1 MSDIVIFL
9 TADALTKSM
18 PVNND
23 SDSDNL
29 SKTIGIAQEFHLQSG
44 LGSNLYKHIKD
55 LVFNNTIGNPGNS
68 DYKLLLDDY
77 ITPVLLR
84 YSYYRSIRTQSTQ
97 VTDKGAQNRNGEASV
112 RAPESNV
119 HALRQDALN
128 DAEFH
133 EKLMLKFICD
143 QGASVFPEYFTSDA
157 DDLKPKKGTPFNG
170 IAYSRKRKQTRE
182 ERFR

>member
-1 MSDIVIFL
+1 MADKIIFL
-9 TADALTKSM
+9 TADDLTEEM
-18 PVNND
+18 PINND
-23 SDSDNL
+23 SDTDNL
-29 SKTIGIAQEFHLQSG
+29 SKTIYIAQEQHIQSA
-44 LGSNLYKHIKD
+44 LGSNLYKHIKS
-55 LVFNNTIGNPGNS
+55 LIPATIGSPGNS
-68 DYKLLLDDY
+68 NYKLLLDDY

-97 VTDKGAQNRNGEASV
+97 VTDKGAQNRRGEASE
-112 RAPESNV
+112 RAPEVNV

-143 QGASVFPEYFTSDA
+143 QGASVFPEYFICDSD
-157 DDLKPKKGTPFNG
+157 DIKPKEGLPFNG
-170 IAYSRKRKQTRE
+170 ITYSRKKKLTNQ